1 MQPTRAM
8 ATLQRRQIDQQ
19 LGPQSLLRDTVRPE
33 LGWVTTIRQAL
44 GMTLRQLA
52 ARLGVSSQAVAE
64 LEKAERRDAIT
75 VGKLRQVADALG
87 CDVVVALVPRESLE
101 SMVEARVR
109 ERVAATRER
118 VAHTMRLEAQE
129 VADGEDLAD
138 VVLGPDG
145 AALGPMSRTLW
156 DD

>member
-1 MQPTRAM
+1 MPVTRAM
-8 ATLQRRQIDQQ
+8 ATLRRRQIDQQ
-19 LGPQSLLRDTVRPE
+19 LGPQSLLRDTVPPE

-44 GMTLRQLA
+44 GMSMRQLA

-75 VGKLRQVADALG
+75 VAKLRQVANALS
-87 CDVVVALVPRESLE
+87 CDVVVAFVPRQSLQ
-101 SMVEARVR
+101 SMVEARMR
-109 ERVAATRER
+109 AQAAAAKAR

-129 VADGEDLAD
+129 VAEDLSD
-138 VVLGPDG
+138 LVDG
-145 AALGPMSRTLW
+145 TEEPSQSIASRTLW